1 MKRDMKKV
9 YLKVYG
15 CQMNEYDSEQVCL
28 RLKDGGYQLVDAETE
43 ADVILFNTCSVRSHA
58 EDRVFG
64 QLHMLSKTK
73 EKRPDLI
80 VGVMGCMAN
89 AYKEKL
95 LKDFP
100 HLDFISGTKDFDRII
115 EILVEVVEMRSQR
128 SFISEEDR
136 PFVYSKT
143 VFGDH
148 KLKAYVPIMRG
159 CDNYCSYCIV
169 PYVRG
174 REISR
179 PVKEIIDEITFL
191 SQQGVK
197 EIMLLG
203 QNVNSYGKG
212 LAESIDF
219 PDFLKA
225 VAQINDIKIIRFM
238 TSHPKD
244 VSTKLFDVIKTVE
257 KIEKHL
263 HLPIQSGSDTL
274 LEKMNRQYRLEDYK
288 REISE
293 LRTRIPDISITT
305 DIIVGFCGETERE
318 YNETKKV
325 MQEIEFDSAFIF
337 KYSPRKG
344 TKAYELEDTVAQSEK
359 LRRNNELLEVQR
371 QISFKKN
378 KTYIGRHEKA
388 LVYAPSKKKKNELK
402 AKTIYDREVVFPGD
416 RSIIG
421 SIVVL
426 ELCDIINQTFIG
438 RLIKDN

>member
-1 MKRDMKKV
+1 
-9 YLKVYG
+9 
-15 CQMNEYDSEQVCL
+15 
-28 RLKDGGYQLVDAETE
+28 
-43 ADVILFNTCSVRSHA
+43 
-58 EDRVFG
+58 
-64 QLHMLSKTK
+64 
-73 EKRPDLI
+73 
-80 VGVMGCMAN
+80 
-89 AYKEKL
+89 
-95 LKDFP
+95 
-100 HLDFISGTKDFDRII
+100 
-115 EILVEVVEMRSQR
+115 
-128 SFISEEDR
+128 
-136 PFVYSKT
+136 
-143 VFGDH
+143 
-148 KLKAYVPIMRG
+148 
-159 CDNYCSYCIV
+159 
-169 PYVRG
+169 
-174 REISR
+174 
-179 PVKEIIDEITFL
+179 
-191 SQQGVK
+191 
-197 EIMLLG
+197 
-203 QNVNSYGKG
+203 
-212 LAESIDF
+212 
-219 PDFLKA
+219 
-225 VAQINDIKIIRFM
+225 
-238 TSHPKD
+238 
-244 VSTKLFDVIKTVE
+244 
-257 KIEKHL
+257 
-263 HLPIQSGSDTL
+263 
-274 LEKMNRQYRLEDYK
+274 
-288 REISE
+288 